1 MICPRRLACLLP
13 LALALGG
20 CPSLS
25 ERAGPPP
32 SIERA
37 AQLEQQGDPAG
48 AAHIYETLAEHN
60 SGTERNELLLSAARD
75 YLDAHRT
82 ADGARVLALTEGALT
97 PEQASLRALLNVQLA
112 LARGQ
117 REEAVR
123 QLNAIPEPRGGAAA
137 ARYRELKA
145 SLAAGGA
152 ATGTRAGP
160 PVATHTAP
168 PGEAGAHLALL
179 LPVSGRAASAAVSV
193 RDGFMTAYYQVPAA
207 ERPRV
212 RVYDTGTMSVAEALT
227 QARTQGADFV
237 VGPLTREEVTAAA
250 QYAGAR
256 SPLLALNF
264 LPPEQP
270 APAQFYQFA
279 LSPENEARLVAR
291 RVLDDHHRRGV
302 ALLPAGDWGA
312 RVLAAFKQELGAGGG
327 ELLATVQY
335 DAARTDYSVPITEVL
350 RLSESNAR
358 HKRLES
364 VLGTKLTFEPR
375 RRSDIEFIF
384 APAQAATERL
394 LRPQLRF
401 HYAGDIPTYAT
412 SEAFEPDMRANEDL
426 DGLMFPDMPWILGGD
441 FADAVHAA
449 AREAWPSGGP
459 YRGRLFAFG
468 FDAFRLAQA
477 LPHQGAAGSVNL
489 EGLTGH
495 LSLDEERRVQREL
508 GWAQVHNGE
517 LRLLP
522 PETQ

>member
-1 MICPRRLACLLP
+1 MIFARRLACLLP

-32 SIERA
+32 SVERA
-37 AQLEQQGDPAG
+37 AQLEQDGDLAG

-60 SGTERNELLLSAARD
+60 SGTERNELLLNAARD
-75 YLDAHRT
+75 YLDAHRPDD
-82 ADGARVLALTEGALT
+82 AARVLTLTEATLT

-117 REEAVR
+117 RADAAREFS
-123 QLNAIPEPRGGAAA
+123 AIPEPHGGPLE
-137 ARYRELKA
+137 ARYRALKA
-145 SLAAGGA
+145 SIAAGGA
-152 ATGTRAGP
+152 AAHAAPAAGP
-160 PVATHTAP
+160 HPAAVA
-168 PGEAGAHLALL
+168 EAGAHLALL
-179 LPVSGRAASAAVSV
+179 LPVTGRAAGAAVSV
-193 RDGFMTAYYQVPAA
+193 RDGFMSAYYQVPAA

-212 RVYDTGTMSVAEALT
+212 RVYDTGTMSIAEALT
-227 QARTQGADFV
+227 QARTQGADFI

-250 QYAGAR
+250 QYPGAR
-256 SPLLALNF
+256 AAVLALNY

-291 RVLDDHHRRGV
+291 RMLDDHHRRGV
-302 ALLPAGDWGA
+302 ALVPAGDWGT
-312 RVLAAFKQELGAGGG
+312 RVLAAFKQELSAGGG
-327 ELLATVQY
+327 DLLATAQF
-335 DAARTDYSVPITEVL
+335 DAARTDYSAPITEVL
-350 RLSESNAR
+350 RINESKAR

-384 APAQAATERL
+384 APAQASTERL

-449 AREAWPSGGP
+449 AREAWPAGGP

-477 LPHQGAAGSVNL
+477 LPHHGAASSVNL
-489 EGLTGH
+489 QGLTGH
-495 LSLDEERRVQREL
+495 LSLDEERRVHREL

-517 LRLLP
+517 LRLLA
-522 PETQ
+522 PEAQ